1 MHISRRSARGRSRRA
16 ILLLNLVG
24 TVPTLRRLRR
34 LGGHGLS
41 RGGHHLEGEILVR
54 DEHLVGGQV
63 LSAGKLVFSFPAEL
77 LMPSLAAVDR
87 ENRGLVAA
95 LGRVGLLL
103 RGGPL
108 RALHTLEGSCIF
120 PFLLPVQAI
129 LDADG
134 VAVIVAALLDIALGE
149 GLLQGVVNARMEVGW
164 WLLGAERVLLIVSGD
179 IVHRL

>member
-1 MHISRRSARGRSRRA
+1 MRQHLDVPLSVHPVLARVHGVRSRMHISRRSARGRSRRA

-87 ENRGLVAA
+87 EN
-95 LGRVGLLL
+95 
-103 RGGPL
+103 
-108 RALHTLEGSCIF
+108 
-120 PFLLPVQAI
+120 
-129 LDADG
+129 
-134 VAVIVAALLDIALGE
+134 
-149 GLLQGVVNARMEVGW
+149 
-164 WLLGAERVLLIVSGD
+164 
-179 IVHRL
+179 